1 MRLQK
6 TGAGENVQPVEQP
19 RRNNTDKQPVFT
31 SMDRLR
37 REFEYSEVN
46 LPAVVA
52 NADECV
58 CDSVDSHPCRP
69 TCPVNVDVCFIMRKL
84 KKAGLLA
91 NTSFD
96 KLGFKSSDELLLA
109 VDKNAQTIDP
119 DFTEQLDLLLYA
131 AHKTIRRANPIYVA
145 TSSVCPSELLCE
157 SGCKVN
163 QLKGKGYVYIGR
175 AASFIAGWMANNNK
189 RLIAYKWYEGD
200 EVRAEKN
207 SSVAVIGSGPS
218 GLTAAYF
225 LAQKGFN
232 VTVYDSHSK
241 AGGILMNDIPAFRL
255 PKKRMEFTIDT
266 LKNMG
271 ISFVTDKT
279 VRDIAKDSESGKWN
293 VEGTLFDAY
302 ILAMG
307 KGTPC
312 LPGNRVGFKNTFF
325 DTEFLK
331 ETSCFVNNHL
341 RMPSIVENIIG
352 MVSGKNAVVIGGGNS
367 ALDVAR
373 TLHRLGAG
381 KVFVVTNDVIKKE
394 TKYDKPPTMLERE
407 AKDARKEGVTIV
419 YGAVFIELC
428 RSKGDE
434 DMVSGVK
441 YGKDGKT
448 TQISAALVVYA
459 IGRKVGELHNLGAN
473 TNDYNQIINHREL
486 EGAPFAAGDCTAKF
500 VNEKE
505 PYKIDFDHPHHYHN
519 VISAVSSG
527 REVALDL
534 EKAIAGNK
542 EPAGIL

>member
-1 MRLQK
+1 VQLQK
-6 TGAGENVQPVEQP
+6 TGPGENVKPGERP
-19 RRNNTDKQPVFT
+19 RRNNADKQPVSAFT
-31 SMDRLR
+31 GRLR
-37 REFEYSEVN
+37 REFEHSEIN

-52 NADECV
+52 NAHECV
-58 CDSVDSHPCRP
+58 CDSADSHPCRP
-69 TCPVNVDVCFIMRKL
+69 SCPVNADVCSIMHQL

-91 NTSFD
+91 NTSFN
-96 KLGFKSSDELLLA
+96 KLGFKSSDELLRA
-109 VDKNAQTIDP
+109 VDQNAQSLDP
-119 DFTEQLDLLLYA
+119 NFMEQLDLLLYA
-131 AHKTIRRANPIYVA
+131 AHKIIKRANPIYVA

-163 QLKGKGYVYIGR
+163 ILKGKEHVNIGR
-175 AASFIAGWMANNNK
+175 AVSFIAGWMVNNNK
-189 RLIAYKWYEGD
+189 RMVAYRWYEDD
-200 EVRAEKN
+200 EVLAEKN
-207 SSVAVIGSGPS
+207 SSIAVIGSGPS
-218 GLTAAYF
+218 GLTAAYL

-232 VTVYDSHSK
+232 VTVYDSHSE
-241 AGGILMNDIPAFRL
+241 AGGILMNDIPMFRL
-255 PKKRMEFTIDT
+255 PKKRIKFTIDR

-271 ISFVTDKT
+271 INFITDTT
-279 VRDIAKDSESGKWN
+279 VRNIAKDIESGKWN

-302 ILAMG
+302 ILSIG
-307 KGTPC
+307 KTTPC
-312 LPGNRVGFKNTFF
+312 LPGNRTGFENIFF

-331 ETSCFVNNHL
+331 ETGHFVNNHL
-341 RMPSIVENIIG
+341 RMPSLVENIIG
-352 MVSGKNAVVIGGGNS
+352 MVSGRNAVVIGGGNS

-407 AKDARKEGVTIV
+407 AEAARKEGVTIV

-428 RSKGDE
+428 RSKGNK

-441 YGKDGKT
+441 YRKDGKT

-459 IGRKVGELHNLGAN
+459 IGRKMGELHNLGAN

-486 EGAPFAAGDCTAKF
+486 KGAPFAAGDCTTKF

-534 EKAIAGNK
+534 EKAIAEGK
-542 EPAGIL
+542 QPAGIL